1 MANNRK
7 SKNIQCDFGNS
18 CCSKSDCKK
27 KFTSNLDDKK
37 MIIVCG
43 KQNAGKTTAIEL
55 IFTKIFLK
63 LGEENGFKDF
73 NYSLISIATI
83 GKDLND
89 FMVVVDIEINGKKY
103 RLIIYS
109 VGDDL
114 NSLAAL
120 KDAVKNLDCDVIICA
135 ARTLKKDDG
144 AVLKD
149 LEAYA
154 NEAKIKAVA
163 INVPPKIQN
172 KNIDFSDYKDW
183 FSKMADALK
192 NPEEIETIL
201 KDIIYIRK

>member
-1 MANNRK
+1 
-7 SKNIQCDFGNS
+7 
-18 CCSKSDCKK
+18 
-27 KFTSNLDDKK
+27 

-43 KQNAGKTTAIEL
+43 EHDAGKTTAIKF

-63 LGEENGFKDF
+63 LGEENWFKDF
-73 NYSLISIATI
+73 NCSLISGATI

-109 VGDDL
+109 VGDDR
-114 NSLAAL
+114 NSLGAF
-120 KDAVKNLDCDVIICA
+120 KDAVKDFNCDVIICS